1 MAEPLRIRLYERTD
15 LPQIQALYS
24 EAGAT
29 ANTLQLPYQSLEHWL
44 ARMEREGLTSLVA
57 LRGDEL
63 VGQISLELLSHP
75 RRRHVATIGM
85 GVKASAR
92 GEGVGGALLDAV
104 IVLCDSWSNI
114 VRIELEV
121 YADNHAAIALYR
133 RRGFEI
139 EGQCRNYAVRQGAYV
154 DAVLMA
160 RLRVAPASGG

>member
-1 MAEPLRIRLYERTD
+1 MAEPLHRRLYERTD

-24 EAGAT
+24 KPGAYS
-29 ANTLQLPYQSLEHWL
+29 NTLQLPYQSQEHWQL
-44 ARMEREGLTSLVA
+44 KMEREGLTSLVA

-63 VGQISLELLSHP
+63 VGQLSLELLNHP
-75 RRRHVATIGM
+75 RRRHVATFGM
-85 GVKASAR
+85 GVKDSAR
-92 GEGVGGALLDAV
+92 GEGVGGALLDAA
-104 IVLCDSWSNI
+104 IALCDGWSSI

-139 EGQCRNYAVRQGAYV
+139 EGQCRNYAVREGRYV

-160 RLRVAPASGG
+160 RLRKAPTSVG